1 MSALIPKSYFD
12 EAFYSNAV
20 SSFVSEIST
29 LLRNAVKKTLV
40 PPTPQSR
47 NSEVSVFDVLA
58 LMLKDE
64 SLAGTSTGVFES
76 DAPIML
82 ASKTKSDAVRR

>member
-20 SSFVSEIST
+20 SSVVSGIST
-29 LLRNAVKKTLV
+29 LWRNTSPKTFA
-40 PPTPQSR
+40 PTVSQSR
-47 NSEVSVFDVLA
+47 DSEVSVFDVLA

-76 DAPIML
+76 ETPVL
-82 ASKTKSDAVRR
+82 LVLKTNSDTIRR